1 MKLIQFFLPGKG
13 RRVGL
18 VQGDRVL
25 DLTSTEEDVRSTL
38 DLVTQG
44 KTAQGLIARATWLAR
59 RLHRKGLD
67 WRELLRPPSRRVPY
81 LMLPIEPPE
90 VWGAMDAYA
99 AEPGQAAVPRTSGDP
114 QAKPVEAAA
123 AETRRPALFFKGTA
137 HRVVGPHAPIAIR
150 RDSVLTVPEAGLAVV
165 LGAEA
170 AVVGFT
176 ACNDV
181 TARDIERSG
190 LEFLSQ
196 AKIYAGGCA
205 LGPCLVTIDELVDPL
220 RLQIRCSIL
229 RGDRT
234 IFSEATSTARLRE
247 PVEAMTAWLS
257 RDNPVPPGTVLSTG
271 TGIRVPDSM
280 ALHEGDRVDI
290 EVEGIGRLSNP
301 VGRGGVA
308 DTRKEHVQNAGD
320 AKLT

>member
-1 MKLIQFFLPGKG
+1 MN
-13 RRVGL
+13 
-18 VQGDRVL
+18 
-25 DLTSTEEDVRSTL
+25 
-38 DLVTQG
+38 
-44 KTAQGLIARATWLAR
+44 
-59 RLHRKGLD
+59 
-67 WRELLRPPSRRVPY
+67 
-81 LMLPIEPPE
+81 
-90 VWGAMDAYA
+90 AYA
-99 AEPGQAAVPRTSGDP
+99 AEPGQAAAPRSSGDP
-114 QAKPVEAAA
+114 QTRPVETVA

-137 HRVVGPHAPIAIR
+137 DRVVGPHAPIAVR
-150 RDSVLTVPEAGLAVV
+150 RDSVLTVPEAGLAAV

-205 LGPCLVTIDELVDPL
+205 LGPCLVTIDELADPL

-247 PVEAMTAWLS
+247 PIEAMTAWLS
-257 RDNPVPPGTVLSTG
+257 RDNPVPPGTVFSTG
-271 TGIRVPDSM
+271 TGIPVPDSM
-280 ALHEGDRVDI
+280 ALREGDRVDI

-301 VGRGGVA
+301 VGRGRAA
-308 DTRKEHVQNAGD
+308 DTPQEDVQKAGD
-320 AKLT
+320 AKRS